1 MKKISK
7 SSSTLATQNRKMTKL
22 IYEWHTA
29 YVPSVKTTSAHTLR
43 SYKLS
48 LSLFLRYLQSER
60 GITSF
65 TLTPEC
71 FSVEVLTQ
79 WLTWLKKER
88 HVSATTCNIRMAA
101 IKNLTKYIS
110 GQMPEY
116 AYIYMAVSELIK
128 PLRKVKRIV
137 HAMTRDAVK
146 AIFAVPDTTTKI
158 GLRDL
163 TLMMLSYGV
172 AARLNEVL
180 SLTVK
185 DVILDNVKDPYV
197 ILCGKGGGFRS
208 IYLHDDLVE
217 WLRLYLRIFHG
228 DRPNKDSLLF
238 YSPCKGCMGKLTQP
252 AIAKRLRLYAAKA
265 HEVCPD
271 VPLNLHSHLWRH
283 SMATHWREDNINIV
297 EIKELLGHR
306 NLSTTM
312 IYEDVTEKQ
321 KKKAIDTL
329 EDTFTK
335 SQDKK
340 WEKPENM
347 ELLTLVGL

>member
-7 SSSTLATQNRKMTKL
+7 PSGTFTAQNRKLAKL
-22 IYEWHTA
+22 IYDWHTT
-29 YVPSVKTTSAHTLR
+29 YIPSIKTTSEHTLR

-48 LSLFLRYLQSER
+48 LSLFLRYLQSEKD
-60 GITSF
+60 ITPF
-65 TLTPEC
+65 DLTPEC
-71 FSVEVLTQ
+71 FSVEILTQ
-79 WLTWLKKER
+79 WQMWLKGER
-88 HVSATTCNIRMAA
+88 HVSATTCNSRMAA
-101 IKNLTKYIS
+101 IKNLTKYIG
-110 GQMPEY
+110 GQIPEY
-116 AYIYMAVSELIK
+116 AYIYVAASEYLKPMREIK
-128 PLRKVKRIV
+128 RVV
-137 HAMTRDAVK
+137 HAMTRNAVK
-146 AIFAVPDTTTKI
+146 AIFAIPDTTTKI

-172 AARLNEVL
+172 AARLDEVL
-180 SLTVK
+180 SLAVK
-185 DVILDNVKDPYV
+185 DVVLDNVKDPYV

-217 WLRLYLRIFHG
+217 WLKLYLKVFHG
-228 DRPNKDSLLF
+228 DRPNKNSLLF

-252 AIAKRLRLYAAKA
+252 AIAKRLSLYAAKA
-265 HEVCPD
+265 HEICPD

-312 IYEDVTEKQ
+312 IYEDVTEEQ
-321 KKKAIDTL
+321 KRKAIDTL
-329 EDTFTK
+329 EDTITK

-340 WEKPENM
+340 WKKPENM